1 MASAK
6 EVALLKHELV
16 QKQRELDFWVA
27 TKRKLAHTTPLSA
40 FSPDAKQFLLDQLL
54 SAHSPGAAPPAPTAA
69 PASSSPKE
77 SCRVYF
83 GKHAYESFAINDQIS
98 CSQFSHR
105 VLHCL
110 FASSSYYS
118 SRQDVDHYML
128 VVNTANKP
136 GSWQEEEFSGSGLAA
151 QFLTTLGFDADRG
164 FGKNGLD
171 DSWLPPLYLVRKNHQ
186 VAFLLRYQQQQMRQ
200 FEPQHLQQQSPSL
213 LHAPRSRSEE
223 HGVGASAFEAFAAMV
238 LKLGGDDGDDNDEF
252 LGEAERERLLLENAA
267 DVLDLAWLG
276 TEHNRTGFLSC
287 AQMIEVLELA
297 DSIQSCQEAW
307 QNVFEGIVAGAS
319 DRQVNVVNFQEF
331 QARYVR
337 FGRQQPGLRDYFG
350 AEIDALVEARKRDFA
365 ERVRR
370 KAPVVM
376 GNRRRLG
383 LMGAETVLVLVAL
396 VLLLHFALT
405 QFSAS
410 WSNVLP
416 KLPASTELGEFASQL
431 QRAVCQQVTG
441 NVTNLVFR
449 QNRVASQPAP
459 VVGGGG
465 GCVSNHTLPDFAV
478 EEQDQTSPSPCL
490 TFSPHIA
497 NVPAVV
503 QGWFAAYPN
512 SGYACVDEI
521 AASTRSVMAEFDLRS
536 ATNGLGAHVLYM
548 AEMDASGALASKQ
561 VLADP
566 TYAFT
571 QLGLVIAAVC
581 LLGGALAVRWA
592 GGRALSD
599 GWGSLLALLALVLAF
614 VFIFQNQ
621 PEVLACALVCN
632 ALLLALLLPK
642 LVWWHVWPQSTLALV
657 RGSVVLYLALALGW
671 AVAQSPVTGFAHAL
685 SKMVMAGVFPQYSV
699 ELFADEDASSFIVVM
714 LGVVFLLLAGGVLF
728 TMVALSIAAAK

>member
-1 MASAK
+1 MTPK
-6 EVALLKHELV
+6 DVALLKHELV

-27 TKRKLAHTTPLSA
+27 TKRKLAQTTPLSA
-40 FSPDAKQFLLDQLL
+40 FSPDAKQFLLDHLL
-54 SAHSPGAAPPAPTAA
+54 SAHSPA
-69 PASSSPKE
+69 PATSTIIPPSCSPKE

-83 GKHAYESFAINDQIS
+83 GKHSYESFAINDQIS

-105 VLHCL
+105 ILHCL

-136 GSWQEEEFSGSGLAA
+136 GSWQEEEFSGSSLAV
-151 QFLTTLGFDADRG
+151 QFLTALGFDADRG

-171 DSWLPPLYLVRKNHQ
+171 DSQLPPLYLVRKNHQ

-200 FEPQHLQQQSPSL
+200 SEPQHQQPL
-213 LHAPRSRSEE
+213 LTPRNRSEGE
-223 HGVGASAFEAFAAMV
+223 GIGASAFEAFATMV
-238 LKLGGDDGDDNDEF
+238 LKLGEDDGDDDLL
-252 LGEAERERLLLENAA
+252 LGEGAHELALLENAA

-287 AQMIEVLELA
+287 AQMIEVLQLT

-307 QNVFEGIVAGAS
+307 QNVFEGIVVGAS

-331 QARYVR
+331 QARYVS

-370 KAPVVM
+370 KAPVVYDKWS
-376 GNRRRLG
+376 LG
-383 LMGAETVLVLVAL
+383 LMGMETVLVLVAL
-396 VLLLHFALT
+396 VLLLYFALT

-410 WSNVLP
+410 WSNALP
-416 KLPASTELGEFASQL
+416 ELPTSNTGLDTYAFRL

-449 QNRVASQPAP
+449 QNRVALQLATASN
-459 VVGGGG
+459 
-465 GCVSNHTLPDFAV
+465 GCMSNYTWPDFAV
-478 EEQDQTSPSPCL
+478 EDQTSYSPCL

-497 NVPAVV
+497 HVPITV
-503 QGWFAAYPN
+503 QGEFAQYPN
-512 SGYACVDEI
+512 SGYECVDQI
-521 AASTRSVMAEFDLRS
+521 GSSTRSVIAEFDLHS
-536 ATNGLGAHVLYM
+536 PTNGLGAHVMYI
-548 AEMDASGALASKQ
+548 AEMDASGALVSKQ
-561 VLADP
+561 VLTNQ
-566 TYAFT
+566 TYVFT

-581 LLGGALAVRWA
+581 LLGGALAVRVGMRKLA
-592 GGRALSD
+592 NR
-599 GWGSLLALLALVLAF
+599 WGFLLALLALVLAF

-642 LVWWHVWPQSTLALV
+642 LVWWHVWPQSAFALV
-657 RGSVVLYLALALGW
+657 RGSIVLYLALALGW
-671 AVAQSPVTGFAHAL
+671 AMTQSPTRGFAEAF
-685 SKMVMAGVFPQYSV
+685 SNVVMAGVFPQYSV
-699 ELFADEDASSFIVVM
+699 VLFEDASSFIVVM
-714 LGVVFLLLAGGVLF
+714 LGVVFLLLAGSVLF
-728 TMVALSIAAAK
+728 TMVALSIAVTATTTAPVGRI